1 MKQNSKNIEES
12 FKCRICG
19 TDFTNVIMLN
29 KHLREDHLITPEDYM
44 YRFLVNFNTDCKCG
58 CGTRVRVQY
67 TKGTLY
73 WSNYTKNHFPRKATS
88 EETKEKIRRSYKRTC
103 LQKYGVDNIRKS
115 EYGKKRIKEVFSEK
129 YGVDNPMKVEE
140 FKQKNSHTVTTDTKE
155 KIKQTNLKRY
165 GAVSFTATEEGKRKV
180 RETNLKRY
188 GYENSSQSPIKKA
201 ERKKKNEERYGKGI
215 VTNLLLPEHRD
226 KFQKVSSQEKDLRE
240 FLLSQGIVFE
250 TGRRKYLENNL
261 ELDIYVP
268 ELKNWNRI

>member
-58 CGTRVRVQY
+58 CGSKVKVQY
-67 TKGTLY
+67 IKGTLY
-73 WSNYTKNHFPRKATS
+73 WSDYTKNHFPRKATS

-115 EYGKKRIKEVFSEK
+115 EYGKKRIKEVFLEK

-140 FKQKNSHTVTTDTKE
+140 FKERS
-155 KIKQTNLKRY
+155 R
-165 GAVSFTATEEGKRKV
+165 RKGV
-180 RETNLKRY
+180 R
-188 GYENSSQSPIKKA
+188 
-201 ERKKKNEERYGKGI
+201 RKKKSEER
-215 VTNLLLPEHRD
+215 TPQL
-226 KFQKVSSQEKDLRE
+226 
-240 FLLSQGIVFE
+240 
-250 TGRRKYLENNL
+250 
-261 ELDIYVP
+261 
-268 ELKNWNRI
+268 